1 MTQNIGSLEN
11 YGMEFSINAKP
22 IVTKDF
28 TWDLSYNITWN
39 HNEITKLTGG
49 DDSDYYVE
57 AGDKISRGNNTKV
70 QAHKVGYAANSFYV
84 YQQVYDE
91 MANLLKICLLTV
103 TETEQ

>member
-1 MTQNIGSLEN
+1 M
-11 YGMEFSINAKP
+11 
-22 IVTKDF
+22 
-28 TWDLSYNITWN
+28 
-39 HNEITKLTGG
+39 TGG

-91 MANLLKICLLTV
+91 NGKPIENMFVDRNGNGTIDSGDKYNLQKTGRRCFDGTDLQNAV
-103 TETEQ
+103 